1 MDFEK
6 TPLQEQIK
14 RIANYRGLNMN
25 QLREAYNEKFGTNYI
40 QQSFSKK
47 INRGAIR
54 LDELEQF
61 ADLLGFN
68 VKLELVNAKGGENNG
83 EGGGAN

>member
-6 TPLQEQIK
+6 TKLSEQIK
-14 RIANYRGLNMN
+14 RIANYRGWNMN
-25 QLREAYNEKFGTNYI
+25 QLREEYNRKFGTNYI

-54 LDELEQF
+54 LDEFEQF
-61 ADLLGFN
+61 ADLLGFK
-68 VKLELVNAKGGENNG
+68 VKLELIDKAE
-83 EGGGAN
+83 EG

>member
-6 TPLQEQIK
+6 IGLSEQIK
-14 RIANYRGLNMN
+14 RIANYRGWNMN
-25 QLREAYNEKFGTNYI
+25 QLREEYNKKFGTNYI

-54 LDELEQF
+54 LDEFEQF
-61 ADLLGFN
+61 GDLLGFK
-68 VKLELVNAKGGENNG
+68 VKLELIEK
-83 EGGGAN
+83 EGD

>member
-6 TPLQEQIK
+6 TPLHDQIK

-25 QLREAYNEKFGTNYI
+25 QLREAYNQKFGTNYI

-54 LDELEQF
+54 LDEFEQF
-61 ADLLGFN
+61 ADLLGFK
-68 VKLELVNAKGGENNG
+68 VKLELVEQTKGGD
-83 EGGGAN
+83 

>member
-1 MDFEK
+1 MNFEK
-6 TPLQEQIK
+6 TTLQEQIK

-25 QLREAYNEKFGTNYI
+25 QLREAYNQRFGTNYI

-54 LDELEQF
+54 LDEFEQF
-61 ADLLGFN
+61 ADLLGFK
-68 VKLELVNAKGGENNG
+68 VKLELVEQTKGGD
-83 EGGGAN
+83 

>member
-6 TPLQEQIK
+6 TNLQEQIK

-25 QLREAYNEKFGTNYI
+25 QLREAYNQRFGTNYI

-54 LDELEQF
+54 LDEFEQF
-61 ADLLGFN
+61 ANLLGFK
-68 VKLELVNAKGGENNG
+68 VKLELVEQSKGGD
-83 EGGGAN
+83 